1 MVSPHWIKHKQ
12 SFLYV
17 CQPSLYNQSMLD
29 THRLA
34 IWRAV
39 VASGSVHQAA
49 ANLQYTP
56 ATISQHII
64 RLQTEV
70 GLPLYERKGRGIVPT
85 PVGVRLAEESGEV
98 FSSLRR
104 LESTL
109 EDLRRGPRPR
119 LEIGCFSSAAKE
131 WIPAIVSSVVTEFP
145 TVQFEISLS
154 PATDAEDWHP
164 HDLEIHSEEPSLPP
178 TTVPGFRRQ
187 VLTEEDYLLVVAADH
202 RLAGAEAVSMSE
214 LHDESWVAADISNT
228 PAGLIITRACNAAGY
243 EPRYAAGSDDH
254 YAVLAMVAAGVGV
267 SALPPLA
274 IRTLPDGVTTVPLTD
289 PTPRRRIVL
298 QTREAVH
305 HHEYVRTAEELI
317 RARAQAS

>member
-1 MVSPHWIKHKQ
+1 MSVSNRLTIIPIII
-12 SFLYV
+12 
-17 CQPSLYNQSMLD
+17 CMLD

-39 VASGSVHQAA
+39 VASGSVQQAA

-64 RLQTEV
+64 RLQKDV
-70 GLPLYERKGRGIVPT
+70 GLPLYERNGRGIAPT

-98 FSSLRR
+98 FSSLQR
-104 LESTL
+104 LEATL
-109 EDLRRGPRPR
+109 DDLRRGPRPR

-131 WIPAIVSSVVTEFP
+131 WIPTIVSSVVSEFP

-154 PATDAEDWHP
+154 PATDAEDWSP

-178 TTVPGFRRQ
+178 RAIPGFRRQ
-187 VLTEEDYLLVVAADH
+187 VLTEEGYQLVVASDH
-202 RLAGAEAVSMSE
+202 RLAGAEAVSMSQ
-214 LHDESWVAADISNT
+214 LSDEAWVDADISNS
-228 PAGLIITRACNAAGY
+228 PAALIVSRACNAAGF
-243 EPRYAAGSDDH
+243 EPNFTAGSDDH

-267 SALPPLA
+267 SALPSLA
-274 IRTLPDGVTTVPLTD
+274 IRDLPDGVTAVKLID

-305 HHEYVRTAEELI
+305 HYPYVRTAEALI
-317 RARAQAS
+317 RARAQAA

>member
-1 MVSPHWIKHKQ
+1 
-12 SFLYV
+12 
-17 CQPSLYNQSMLD
+17 MLD

-39 VASGSVHQAA
+39 VASGSVQQAA

-64 RLQTEV
+64 RLQKDV
-70 GLPLYERKGRGIVPT
+70 GLPLYERSGRGITPT
-85 PVGVRLAEESGEV
+85 SVGVRLAEESGEV

-104 LESTL
+104 LEATL
-109 EDLRRGPRPR
+109 DDLRRGPRPR
-119 LEIGCFSSAAKE
+119 LDIGCFASAAKE
-131 WIPAIVSSVVTEFP
+131 WISAIVSSVVTEFP

-154 PATDAEDWHP
+154 PATDAEDWRP
-164 HDLEIHSEEPSLPP
+164 HDLEIHSEQPSLPP
-178 TTVPGFRRQ
+178 TTIPGFRRQ
-187 VLTEEDYLLVVAADH
+187 VLTEEDYLLVLASDH
-202 RLAGAEAVSMSE
+202 RLVGAEAVSMSE
-214 LHDESWVAADISNT
+214 LKDEAWVDADISNT
-228 PAGLIITRACNAAGY
+228 PAGFIVTRACNAAGY
-243 EPRYAAGSDDH
+243 EPRFAAGSDDH

-274 IRTLPDGVTTVPLTD
+274 VRDLPAGVTAVPLID

-305 HHEYVRTAEELI
+305 HHAYVRTAEDLI
-317 RARAQAS
+317 RARAQGA